1 MLQENK
7 LKPIRIAKVIA
18 DSGYCSRR
26 QAEELILE
34 GRVQVNGKLIDTP
47 ATLITDQ
54 SIKIDNKLI
63 NAKQDVRL
71 WLFHKPAGFL
81 TSTFDPKNRQNIFD
95 ILPEGMPRVISVGRL
110 DYNSEGL
117 LLLTTSGDL
126 ARYMELPKTG
136 WIRKY
141 RVRAHGKI
149 NQERLQKL
157 TKGIT
162 IEGIKYKFS
171 EVVVESSAG
180 TNSWLKISLK
190 EGKNREIRK
199 VLEEL
204 GLKVN
209 RLIRVSYGSFNLGN
223 LPKGQILE
231 INKKQLQSFL
241 PKNLLNN

>member
-1 MLQENK
+1 MTIRPAEK
-7 LKPIRIAKVIA
+7 STRIAKIIA
-18 DSGYCSRR
+18 DAGYCSRR

-47 ATLITDQ
+47 AILITDE

-63 NAKQDVRL
+63 NPKQDIRL
-71 WLFHKPAGFL
+71 WLFNKPSGFL
-81 TSTFDPKNRQNIFD
+81 TTTFDPKNRKNIFD
-95 ILPEGMPRVISVGRL
+95 ILPQDMPRVISVGRL

-117 LLLTTSGDL
+117 LLLTTNGDL

-149 NQERLQKL
+149 NEERLQKL
-157 TKGIT
+157 TKGIVVDGT
-162 IEGIKYKFS
+162 KYRFS
-171 EVVVESSAG
+171 EIIVESMAG
-180 TNSWLKISLK
+180 TNAWLKISLK

-199 VLEEL
+199 VLEHL

-223 LPKGQILE
+223 LASGQVLE
-231 INKKQLQSFL
+231 VTKKQLQSFL
-241 PKNLLNN
+241 PKELL